1 MTILLS
7 GRRMGEVK
15 ELMRVLKA
23 VSDENRIR
31 ILKMLQHRVLCVCE
45 ISEALGITQPS
56 VSRHLKILQDA
67 GLVDGERNGQWI
79 DYSLAVNGV
88 TPYSATMLR
97 NIKKWLE
104 DDPHFLKLMERCA
117 RLDRNVIC
125 RR

>member
-1 MTILLS
+1 
-7 GRRMGEVK
+7 VK

-23 VSDENRIR
+23 LSDENRIR

-45 ISEALGITQPS
+45 LSEALGITQPS

-79 DYSLAVNGV
+79 DYRLAAGG
-88 TPYSATMLR
+88 TAPYSSTMLR

-104 DDPHFLKLMERCA
+104 DDPHFLELMERCA